1 MDPWSSE
8 YSGRIKR
15 LKSLVEGIGVVE
27 WFQVWNTTTQMNIEN
42 QNPKNETKNQRREI
56 KTSKLKEYKPNQH
69 KTTIQNY
76 KNQIAQRRPQNPDLW
91 IWN

>member
-1 MDPWSSE
+1 
-8 YSGRIKR
+8 
-15 LKSLVEGIGVVE
+15 
-27 WFQVWNTTTQMNIEN
+27 MNIEN

-76 KNQIAQRRPQNPDLW
+76 KNQVAQRRPQNPDL
-91 IWN
+91 